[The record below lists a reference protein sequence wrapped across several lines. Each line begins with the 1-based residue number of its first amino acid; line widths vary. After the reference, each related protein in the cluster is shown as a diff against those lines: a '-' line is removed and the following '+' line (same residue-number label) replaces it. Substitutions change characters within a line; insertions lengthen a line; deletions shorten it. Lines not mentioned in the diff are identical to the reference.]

1 MSTSSIDISKLPA
14 PQVVEAISFEDI
26 FSQVK
31 STFLSF
37 YPEASE
43 VLSLES
49 EPLTKMLQCL
59 AYQAMILRQRAN
71 DSAVAVMLAYA
82 QKSDLD
88 QIAARFGVPRL
99 LIQPGN
105 PNATPPTEDVYEKDD
120 SFRARIPLSLEGY
133 TTAGS
138 EGSYVFHGMSA
149 DGRVKDI
156 SAISPMPGKVAV
168 YVLSRDGDGT
178 ASEELLAKVTAALNA
193 EKVRPITDEVTVQ
206 SSSIVTYNIEATL
219 VLYPGPDAG
228 VAVAMSQAAA
238 REYADSMHR
247 NGFDVALSG
256 IYQALHVPGMVQSV
270 TLIEPTANVIVSPGQ
285 AAYCQ
290 SINITVAGSDV

>member
-14 PQVVEAISFEDI
+14 PQVVEVIDFEDI
-26 FSQVK
+26 FSQIK
-31 STFLSF
+31 ATLLSI
-37 YPEASE
+37 YPAASE
-43 VLSLES
+43 VLEMES
-49 EPLTKMLQCL
+49 EPLTKTLQCL
-59 AYQAMILRQRAN
+59 AYQAMQLRQRAN
-71 DSAVAVMLAYA
+71 DSAVSVMLAYA

-88 QIAARFGVPRL
+88 HIGARFGVTRL
-99 LIQPGN
+99 LVQAGN
-105 PNATPPTEDVYEKDD
+105 ANATPPTEDVYESDD
-120 SFRARIPLSLEGY
+120 SFRVRIPLSLEGY

-178 ASEELLAKVTAALNA
+178 ASEELLDKVSASLNS
-193 EKVRPITDEVTVQ
+193 ETVRPITDEVTVQ
-206 SSSIVTYNIEATL
+206 SSSIVTYNIVASM

-228 VAVAMSQAAA
+228 VAVAMSRDAA
-238 REYADSMHR
+238 RAYADSMHR

-270 TLIEPTANVIVSPGQ
+270 TLTEPTDNVVVSPGQ

-290 SINITVAGSDV
+290 DISINVAGTDV